1 MKLELSDTLKDIVS
15 EEEVI
20 DLPVKWIT
28 EETAISNYLQ
38 RGFGGD
44 FDLTQTA

>member
-1 MKLELSDTLKDIVS
+1 MKLELADTLKDIVG
-15 EEEVI
+15 EEEI
-20 DLPVKWIT
+20 LDMPIKWIS
-28 EETAISNYLQ
+28 EETAASSYLQ